1 MHLESEGI
9 DGIHTQHR
17 RQRNHPRD
25 RGPDIETRY
34 IQRSFGETWCH
45 TVSGTPKG
53 TITLTEEECTTSHA
67 LALKQYDEAKARLD
81 SIKHVSSIFFE
92 KFLEDSDF
100 AQD

>member
-1 MHLESEGI
+1 MAYTLNTDDNGTTRVTV
-9 DGIHTQHR
+9 DLA
-17 RQRNHPRD
+17 
-25 RGPDIETRY
+25 DIQTRY
-34 IQRSFGETWCH
+34 IQRSFAETWCH

-81 SIKHVSSIFFE
+81 SIKHVSSIFCE
-92 KFLEDSDF
+92 KWLEDSDF

>member
-1 MHLESEGI
+1 MAYTLNTDDNGTTRVTV
-9 DGIHTQHR
+9 DLA
-17 RQRNHPRD
+17 
-25 RGPDIETRY
+25 DIETRY
-34 IQRSFGETWCH
+34 IQRSFAETWCH

-67 LALKQYDEAKARLD
+67 LAVKQYDEAKARLD